1 MRLSPAFQALA
12 PDWVGCDVYTTV
24 RSNLRPILPVRVS
37 LVSCVGLAP
46 PQLASGPAG
55 ILIISCSPPLC
66 GTSILPRVIAG
77 DILGCFFAVL
87 SAYSLPH
94 FSTRSLMNYYVKS
107 MSATLMLAVLSS
119 TCAAQACNS
128 TVLTVKDWSVIEAGT
143 QTGRLETII
152 QSNASQKTNR
162 DKRFDR
168 F

>member
-1 MRLSPAFQALA
+1 
-12 PDWVGCDVYTTV
+12 
-24 RSNLRPILPVRVS
+24 
-37 LVSCVGLAP
+37 
-46 PQLASGPAG
+46 
-55 ILIISCSPPLC
+55 
-66 GTSILPRVIAG
+66 
-77 DILGCFFAVL
+77 
-87 SAYSLPH
+87 
-94 FSTRSLMNYYVKS
+94 MNYYVKS